1 MRTAPSLPSLIAV
14 VNKNDLHLYL
24 SLGTILSSNQPQANP
39 LATPSQ
45 AMSKLRSIDAASAA
59 PQPAAADNDPPR
71 GEGSPRVISSE
82 ALLAGS
88 AQLAILHKQ
97 TIYFLRQT
105 RFGRLIL
112 TK

>member
-1 MRTAPSLPSLIAV
+1 M
-14 VNKNDLHLYL
+14 
-24 SLGTILSSNQPQANP
+24 
-39 LATPSQ
+39 SQ
-45 AMSKLRSIDAASAA
+45 SRSIDAVSEA
-59 PQPAAADNDPPR
+59 PQPAAAGNDPPR
-71 GEGSPRVISSE
+71 GGDSPRVISSD